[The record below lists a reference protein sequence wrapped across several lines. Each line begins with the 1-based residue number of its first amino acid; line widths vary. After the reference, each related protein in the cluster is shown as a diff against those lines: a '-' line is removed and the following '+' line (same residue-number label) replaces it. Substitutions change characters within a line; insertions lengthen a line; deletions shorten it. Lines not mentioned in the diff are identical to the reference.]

1 MNPRR
6 VDACGRGA
14 GPWKRGAREHLEE
27 LRAKTEPVSYT
38 HLRAH
43 ETVLD
48 LVCRLLLEKTQ
59 GQKPMDWASTGDIT
73 ACSKDKQG
81 T

>member
-27 LRAKTEPVSYT
+27 LRAKTE
-38 HLRAH
+38 HIGADIERRRGFDLGCEEDGFANAH
-43 ETVLD
+43 AI
-48 LVCRLLLEKTQ
+48 
-59 GQKPMDWASTGDIT
+59 GIA
-73 ACSKDKQG
+73 KDARG
-81 T
+81 